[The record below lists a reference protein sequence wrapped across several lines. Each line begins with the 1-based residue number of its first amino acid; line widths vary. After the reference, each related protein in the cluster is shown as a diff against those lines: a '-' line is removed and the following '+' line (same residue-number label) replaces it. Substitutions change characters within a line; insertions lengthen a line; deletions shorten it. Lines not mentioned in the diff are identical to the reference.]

1 MRKVEGYGP
10 DWRREPFHN
19 PRNSADSERRNS
31 RQRQRPGQP
40 KPRKNERTGRARGS
54 SQFPLWKQEPM
65 ANGALIPLSSNH
77 VASPCGIPNGVSDV
91 VRPLLLIR
99 TYRSCLLTADVPTG
113 AGIVLYGHKPP
124 ICGRCNLT
132 CRSTS
137 QRLLPPA
144 VESIVSEVSCSDSF
158 GSV

>member
-1 MRKVEGYGP
+1 MGSERMRKVEGYGP

-99 TYRSCLLTADVPTG
+99 TYRSCLLRLTFPRVRASYFMVTSRRFAEG
-113 AGIVLYGHKPP
+113 A
-124 ICGRCNLT
+124 
-132 CRSTS
+132 TS
-137 QRLLPPA
+137 HAGQPLRDY
-144 VESIVSEVSCSDSF
+144 SRRQ
-158 GSV
+158 